1 MRNILQDIRH
11 NQHASIIVFFVAIP
25 ISLGIA
31 LASDATLNANMIS
44 GGILIGA
51 ESFNMASVKHT
62 LETIPANSKVSI
74 DCSHSKSIAYDV
86 VALISEYESNA
97 DIKKITV
104 DKINFKEP
112 TYKITAIQNGK
123 VSPY

>member
-11 NQHASIIVFFVAIP
+11 NQHASITVFFVAIP

-31 LASDATLNANMIS
+31 LASGATLSVNMIAGIA
-44 GGILIGA
+44 GGILVGA

-74 DCSHSKSIAYDV
+74 DYSHSKSIAYDV

-97 DIKKITV
+97 VIK
-104 DKINFKEP
+104 
-112 TYKITAIQNGK
+112 
-123 VSPY
+123 